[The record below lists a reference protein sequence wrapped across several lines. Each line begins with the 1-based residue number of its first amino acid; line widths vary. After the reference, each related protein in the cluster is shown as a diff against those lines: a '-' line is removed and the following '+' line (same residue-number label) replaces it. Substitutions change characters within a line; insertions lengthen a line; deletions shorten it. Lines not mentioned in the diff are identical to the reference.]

1 MATIDPDYMTL
12 EYRCRYRGV
21 PSLDH
26 APEDF
31 PMEWSVSIQG
41 RVWDEGDE
49 DNDGRDVHVGDAR
62 FSIVPDAGTIDLF
75 MTLDAVNQELAGVA
89 EMLTNE
95 RPDLMPNAGMD
106 LGGDLLVL
114 SSLWVDP
121 QFRGHKIGH
130 SVLKA
135 ILGTVGRGTS
145 LVILQA
151 APVLTDDGTGEDSP
165 QYTAGTAALRRYW
178 ADFGFQEAARDYLAL
193 CEMADA
199 FDA

>member
-12 EYRCRYRGV
+12 KYSCEYRGI

-26 APEDF
+26 DPSDF
-31 PMEWSVSIQG
+31 PMNWKVSVEAT
-41 RVWDEGDE
+41 VWADDDE
-49 DNDGRDVHVGDAR
+49 DTDGAEVHVGDAR
-62 FSIVPDAGTIDLF
+62 FSIVPDAGMIDLF
-75 MTLDAVNQELAGVA
+75 MTLDAVDQDLANVA
-89 EMLTNE
+89 EMLTIE

-114 SSLWVDP
+114 SSLWIDP

-130 SVLKA
+130 AILKA
-135 ILGTVGRGTS
+135 ILGTVGRATE

-151 APVLTDDGTGEDSP
+151 APVLTDDGPQEGSP
-165 QYTAGTAALRRYW
+165 EHSAAKAALRRYW
-178 ADFGFQEAARDYLAL
+178 ADFGFQEAGGDYLAL
-193 CEMADA
+193 GEMADA